1 MWAESKCF
9 LAGRELDI
17 PEVCLLQRWLMEEY
31 CEHEHLERHEWAK
44 NWVER
49 FATRCR
55 ELLEAWVPD
64 IDELKARLYN

>member
-1 MWAESKCF
+1 
-9 LAGRELDI
+9 
-17 PEVCLLQRWLMEEY
+17 MEEY